1 MKHSSVISCWKQVT
15 KSIWQK
21 KGDFIVD
28 SQYTFEVGGGSKT
41 FKQIRDVKDSYLAV
55 DNTPIEDVNRIPLWV
70 LVLNQSPDYKR
81 TKHTNCRK
89 DLRIYYFFGTTFGTR
104 KLFSKNTTSGK

>member
-1 MKHSSVISCWKQVT
+1 MKHSFVINCWKQVT

-70 LVLNQSPDYKR
+70 LVLNPSPDYKR

-89 DLRIYYFFGTTFGTR
+89 DMRIY
-104 KLFSKNTTSGK
+104 